1 LNDAQRARKE
11 QHVMSQE
18 KIDDLSRRLADP
30 ASRRGILR
38 LLGVGVAGAAIGAV
52 GLDEVEARRNNRN
65 NRKNRKA
72 RARRARRNRGGENN
86 PLAGVPVEGFAE
98 DGTQV
103 FAGTLTVKKF
113 QQGHG
118 DDEIEALAQLEGTL
132 TKNGREHRVTR
143 GVRVPV
149 SIPEA
154 GGGDV
159 SAQQLEC
166 EVLNL
171 VLGPISLNL
180 LGLNVQIGGGEDG
193 LDPIAVIITADPT
206 GGILGS
212 LLCSL
217 AGGLGGPLQQIV
229 GLLNQILGILQGL

>member
-11 QHVMSQE
+11 QNVMSQE

-52 GLDEVEARRNNRN
+52 GLNEVEARRNNRN
-65 NRKNRKA
+65 NRK
-72 RARRARRNRGGENN
+72 N

-217 AGGLGGPLQQIV
+217 AGGLGGPLGQIV

>member
-1 LNDAQRARKE
+1 
-11 QHVMSQE
+11 
-18 KIDDLSRRLADP
+18 
-30 ASRRGILR
+30 
-38 LLGVGVAGAAIGAV
+38 LLGLGVAGAAVTVV
-52 GLDEVEARRNNRN
+52 GLDEVEARRKA
-65 NRKNRKA
+65 RKNRKV
-72 RARRARRNRGGENN
+72 RAQRARRNRGENN
-86 PLAGVPVEGFAE
+86 PLEGVPVEGFAE
-98 DGTQV
+98 DGEQV
-103 FAGTLTVKKF
+103 FDGTLTVKKF
-113 QQGHG
+113 QEGADG
-118 DDEIEALAQLEGTL
+118 TIEALAQLEGKL
-132 TKNGREHRVTR
+132 TRNGREHRVTR

-149 SIPEA
+149 SIADA

-206 GGILGS
+206 GGLLGQ

-217 AGGLGGPLQQIV
+217 AGGGPLQQIV

>member
-1 LNDAQRARKE
+1 
-11 QHVMSQE
+11 MSQE
-18 KIDDLSRRLADP
+18 KIDDLSHRLADP
-30 ASRRGILR
+30 ASRRGVLR
-38 LLGVGVAGAAIGAV
+38 LLGVGVAGAAVGAV
-52 GLDEVEARRNNRN
+52 GLNEVEARRK
-65 NRKNRKA
+65 NRKNRNA
-72 RARRARRNRGGENN
+72 RARRARRNRGGEDN

-103 FAGTLTVKKF
+103 FDGTLTVKKF
-113 QQGHG
+113 QESGG
-118 DDEIEALAQLEGTL
+118 TIEALAQLEGTL
-132 TKNGREHRVTR
+132 TRNGKEHRVTR
-143 GVRVPV
+143 GVSVPV
-149 SIPEA
+149 SIADA

-206 GGILGS
+206 GGLLGQ
-212 LLCSL
+212 LLCAL
-217 AGGLGGPLQQIV
+217 AGGGPLAQIV
-229 GLLNQILGILQGL
+229 GLLNQILAILQGL